1 MKKLIEYF
9 LTIINYQDGSIAS
22 TSFFDYSSSKK
33 KRIIE
38 TAGREANEQQLQLVK
53 EYERKSLLQ
62 PHV

>member
-9 LTIINYQDGSIAS
+9 LTIINYQDGSVAC

-38 TAGREANEQQLQLVK
+38 TAARDTNEQQLQLVK
-53 EYERKSLLQ
+53 EYEKKSALQ
-62 PHV
+62 PRV

>member
-9 LTIINYQDGSIAS
+9 LAIVNHPDGSVAS

-38 TAGREANEQQLQLVK
+38 TAAREANEQQLQLVK
-53 EYERKSLLQ
+53 EYERKSSLQ
-62 PHV
+62 RQV